1 MSTPKRA
8 LKEGPISEPRKN
20 APAHITPAAQ
30 GNKQGSEHGGETAF
44 GESINEV
51 AEVRTAGD
59 VAPLGVYGPAL
70 GEVSSDRD

>member
-30 GNKQGSEHGGETAF
+30 GGKQGSEHGGETAF
-44 GESINEV
+44 GESINDLIHIQKNIFLICCQV
-51 AEVRTAGD
+51 GR
-59 VAPLGVYGPAL
+59 Y
-70 GEVSSDRD
+70 